1 MREILVVEDSPEIKI
16 LLESSLSDYSL
27 HFCTTLRE
35 AREVVSHHSFQLI
48 MLDIGLPDGDGLKF
62 LAELSTIPQT
72 KNVPVM
78 ILSSKTET
86 SNKIM
91 AFSIGAEDFISKPFD
106 PLELQAR
113 VAAKLKKMDRAQS
126 RSELVRIGDLSID
139 FIKQKAALHL
149 DAAGAHIEVLDLTT
163 LEFKL
168 LSYFARS
175 PERVFSREQLLNE
188 VWGSDI
194 NITDR
199 TVDTHVGHLRKK
211 IAKSK
216 MKIETVVGAGY
227 RMVPKTDADKQAAK
241 T

>member
-16 LLESSLSDYSL
+16 LLESSLNEYAL
-27 HFCTTLRE
+27 HFCTTLKE
-35 AREVVSHHSFQLI
+35 AREVVAHHTFQLI

-91 AFSIGAEDFISKPFD
+91 AFSVGAEDFISKPFD

-126 RSELVRIGDLSID
+126 RAEMVRIGDLSID
-139 FIKQKAALHL
+139 FIKQKAVLNN
-149 DAAGAHIEVLDLTT
+149 ETLDLTT

-168 LSYFARS
+168 LSYFARA

-188 VWGSDI
+188 VWGSDV

-199 TVDTHVGHLRKK
+199 TVDTHIGHLRKK
-211 IAKSK
+211 IANSN
-216 MKIETVVGAGY
+216 MKIETVVGSGY
-227 RMVPKTDADKQAAK
+227 RMVAK
-241 T
+241 A